1 MAKIIAN
8 DISINY
14 LLEGNGKTI
23 VFIHGLS
30 DNLNYWEILSSNLND
45 SYQIL
50 RYDLRAHGDSSD
62 DNENTTIDLYC
73 EDLFCL
79 LKELNIKK
87 AVLIGLSLGGN
98 IALNF
103 TIEHPEMVSG
113 IIIMSSFSQMT
124 PRLEKIFNKFE
135 NGINKGFAEFYDTIL
150 PYTLTEDTIE
160 RNKEKL
166 DSIKSKA
173 SKTANIEGIK
183 KGIEAGYSFNIQDKL
198 NAIDVPTLVIA
209 GMEDD
214 LTDLA
219 TQKAIS
225 DNVKNSELVVLER
238 TKHNILI
245 GRNIEKV
252 LEIIKDFMLKID

>member
-1 MAKIIAN
+1 
-8 DISINY
+8 
-14 LLEGNGKTI
+14 
-23 VFIHGLS
+23 
-30 DNLNYWEILSSNLND
+30 
-45 SYQIL
+45 
-50 RYDLRAHGDSSD
+50 
-62 DNENTTIDLYC
+62 
-73 EDLFCL
+73 
-79 LKELNIKK
+79 
-87 AVLIGLSLGGN
+87 
-98 IALNF
+98 
-103 TIEHPEMVSG
+103 
-113 IIIMSSFSQMT
+113 MSSFSQMT